1 MIGIS
6 RKLYQRNGVETVVD
20 SDGILQVNEKNIG
33 KGLHHKTW
41 VSTVKY
47 PSGHRKHRYEVAD
60 EPKCNPAELLDTKN

>member
-47 PSGHRKHRYEVAD
+47 PSGHRNIDMK
-60 EPKCNPAELLDTKN
+60 

>member
-6 RKLYQRNGVETVVD
+6 RKIYQRSGVETVVD
-20 SDGILQVNEKNIG
+20 SDGILQLNEKHIG

-47 PSGHRKHRYEVAD
+47 PSDHRKHRYELVD
-60 EPKCNPAELLDTKN
+60 EPKSNPTEFLETKN

>member
-33 KGLHHKTW
+33 KGLHQQ
-41 VSTVKY
+41 
-47 PSGHRKHRYEVAD
+47 
-60 EPKCNPAELLDTKN
+60 

>member
-47 PSGHRKHRYEVAD
+47 PSGHRKHRYELVD
-60 EPKCNPAELLDTKN
+60 EPKCNPTEFLDTKN